1 MTRRIV
7 AAVGALAW
15 AFSASEA
22 QDPGGFRWS
31 LSAGPTM
38 SLTGKGLVCASE
50 FACTPSNLITGAHS
64 GRHHVGVGVSRSI
77 SGTALVVR
85 ADALYNISA
94 SGANS
99 WTMTRS
105 QLAARNALRDEWY
118 SLGLGLQWDA
128 LPTKSW
134 SPYLLTSAGLAF
146 NRIGWNDSD
155 VMSTSINRREDQM
168 GLFGALGA
176 GARVRVSAVEL
187 FSEVRRHY
195 SPTLNGSRP
204 MPFSF
209 GIRF

>member
-1 MTRRIV
+1 LAV
-7 AAVGALAW
+7 AFGAV
-15 AFSASEA
+15 EA

-31 LSAGPTM
+31 LSTGPTM
-38 SLTGKGLVCASE
+38 SLTGRGLVCASE
-50 FACTPSNLITGAHS
+50 LTCTSSNLITGAHN
-64 GRHHVGVGVSRSI
+64 GRHHFGVGVSRSI

-85 ADALYNISA
+85 ADALYNVSV

-99 WTMTRS
+99 WTMTGSRF
-105 QLAARNALRDEWY
+105 AARNALRDEWY

-128 LPTKSW
+128 LPAKPW
-134 SPYLLTSAGLAF
+134 SPYLLTSAGMAF
-146 NRIGWNDSD
+146 NRIGWNESD
-155 VMSTSINRREDQM
+155 VMSTAIDRSQDQI
-168 GLFGALGA
+168 GIFGALGA
-176 GARVRVSAVEL
+176 GMRVRVSGVEL